1 MKRLL
6 LLCIAC
12 LAGFFSA
19 KAQVVDPRLPD
30 GRDFNELPGFF
41 HQKMAE
47 VMVRD
52 GYKINELSK
61 EAVLTFTVDTLGNC
75 VNAAFPL
82 SYEGETYFPTERSKE
97 LVLTT
102 LSEIG
107 PLCPAE
113 LEGRKILFNVALNI
127 EFTLLPGGVVP
138 PSYKGNG
145 ENSINALC
153 NYVLGRIQLHEG
165 MLQETYVTRVE
176 FIVDRNGEIS
186 LGRVLESS
194 DPVMT
199 RQVQRAILKT
209 SGKWTPGYIM
219 GVPVRITQVLPLR
232 ISPQGP
238 PPETFD
244 DIKLY

>member
-12 LAGFFSA
+12 MAGFFSA

-145 ENSINALC
+145 
-153 NYVLGRIQLHEG
+153 RI
-165 MLQETYVTRVE
+165 R
-176 FIVDRNGEIS
+176 
-186 LGRVLESS
+186 
-194 DPVMT
+194 
-199 RQVQRAILKT
+199 
-209 SGKWTPGYIM
+209 
-219 GVPVRITQVLPLR
+219 
-232 ISPQGP
+232 
-238 PPETFD
+238 
-244 DIKLY
+244 